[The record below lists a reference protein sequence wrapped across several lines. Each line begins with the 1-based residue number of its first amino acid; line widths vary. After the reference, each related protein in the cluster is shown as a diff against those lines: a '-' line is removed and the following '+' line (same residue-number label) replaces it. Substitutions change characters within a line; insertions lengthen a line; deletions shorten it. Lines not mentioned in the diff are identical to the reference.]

1 MSLLTVK
8 DVSAGYG
15 EIDIVRD
22 MNLTVEAGEI
32 VTIAGTNG
40 AGKSTLVKAIMGLA
54 PRCSGGITFDG
65 HDLMQIDAE
74 DRIAVG
80 ISYVPQVANVFAPLT
95 VTENLQVVENV
106 KNAAER
112 IREMFALFPALA
124 ARRRAAAGSLS
135 GGERQ
140 RLAIARALM
149 PRPKMILLD
158 EPTAALSPALVTQV
172 LGLWFQAFMSNA
184 GVTMF
189 ALTSEF
195 ARVTAPLLHDSN
207 AGGAGDRE
215 FRYRNAWG
223 WTFANPLQRVAAVD
237 GLRWRDTGQF
247 LIRYPA
253 PRDDVYGEPTIAG
266 EVDIARYA
274 AWLDANYALS
284 VAFGP

>member
-140 RLAIARALM
+140 QLAFARALM

-172 LGLWFQAFMSNA
+172 LELVRGLPKLGIAALIVEQRARQSLEISDRGYILDSGRIVMA
-184 GVTMF
+184 GAAA
-189 ALTSEF
+189 ALLADEQM
-195 ARVTAPLLHDSN
+195 ARLYL
-207 AGGAGDRE
+207 
-215 FRYRNAWG
+215 
-223 WTFANPLQRVAAVD
+223 
-237 GLRWRDTGQF
+237 GQ
-247 LIRYPA
+247 
-253 PRDDVYGEPTIAG
+253 
-266 EVDIARYA
+266 
-274 AWLDANYALS
+274 LDH
-284 VAFGP
+284 